1 MCSSGQEKVWS
12 SFVFNYNFIKQSLIS
27 WWQERY
33 RKKSE
38 SHFCASSRGVSN
50 CLDAKQRQE
59 SAKQNK
65 RKSLLT
71 LTLYGKGGQQLSLL
85 PLVKTLK
92 YAGNARVCSLCF
104 HCSLPR
110 RKITKSELSVNLEFA
125 GHLCR
130 RYC

>member
-33 RKKSE
+33 GEKKEKASSLLHQEQRVTVRMLIKDKNLPNKKS
-38 SHFCASSRGVSN
+38 H
-50 CLDAKQRQE
+50 CLH
-59 SAKQNK
+59 
-65 RKSLLT
+65 

-92 YAGNARVCSLCF
+92 YAGNAKVYSLCF
-104 HCSLPR
+104 HCSLSR

-125 GHLCR
+125 GHLSR
-130 RYC
+130 R